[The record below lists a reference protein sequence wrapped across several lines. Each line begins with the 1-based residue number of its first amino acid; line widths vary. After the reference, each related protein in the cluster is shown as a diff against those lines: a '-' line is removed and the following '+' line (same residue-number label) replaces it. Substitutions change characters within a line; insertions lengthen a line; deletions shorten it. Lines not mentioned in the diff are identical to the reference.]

1 MDTFT
6 AQTIGGTPLPQAVPL
21 VTFTAQTIQGDTQG
35 WTRSPAHDP
44 NAATTAAAAASQS
57 FQLVL
62 PQATALQSLQGS
74 LTASEALMA
83 VSIEVV

>member
-44 NAATTAAAAASQS
+44 NAATTAAAAAPVAEFSAGPTSSYSPAVTAGQS
-57 FQLVL
+57 HGERGVD
-62 PQATALQSLQGS
+62 GS
-74 LTASEALMA
+74 EY
-83 VSIEVV
+83 